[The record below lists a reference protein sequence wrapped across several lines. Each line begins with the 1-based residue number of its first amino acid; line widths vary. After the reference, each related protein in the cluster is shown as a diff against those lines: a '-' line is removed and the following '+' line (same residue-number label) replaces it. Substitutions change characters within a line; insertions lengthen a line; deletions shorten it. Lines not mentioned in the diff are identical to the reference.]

1 MVHRLVCLTEA
12 VVAVK
17 CPAAAAAAAEL
28 EHTTCCLEAAA
39 VTTAHSLKAAFS
51 GITACAT

>member
-17 CPAAAAAAAEL
+17 CPAAAAEL
-28 EHTTCCLEAAA
+28 EHTSCCLEAAA